1 MHKSFFKN
9 NEERLLWIRLNAER
23 IQYSTKKLS
32 HYNVPIGK
40 IGELYSGMEISL
52 NQLIYDES
60 VRGELRFS
68 FEELVLSH
76 EELFQLTQNRSRE
89 NFNKKFYKFLTDE
102 E

>member
-23 IQYSTKKLS
+23 IQYSTKKLN
-32 HYNVPIGK
+32 HNDVPIGK
-40 IGELYSGMEISL
+40 IGELYSCMQISL
-52 NQLIYDES
+52 NQLIFDQS

-76 EELFQLTQNRSRE
+76 EELFQLSQNRSRE

-102 E
+102 